1 MKDHVVLD
9 HASAQSHGPEHQAEH
24 ESLHGHEGAVNVHS
38 LIGVALVAGFITM
51 LLIDQLCGGS
61 HVHSAPGEEHILYSG
76 KLDWCFRI
84 EGNN

>member
-1 MKDHVVLD
+1 MKDRVVLD
-9 HASAQSHGPEHQAEH
+9 HASAQSRDPEQHAEH

-61 HVHSAPGEEHILYSG
+61 HVHSAPGEQKIG
-76 KLDWCFRI
+76 FI
-84 EGNN
+84 